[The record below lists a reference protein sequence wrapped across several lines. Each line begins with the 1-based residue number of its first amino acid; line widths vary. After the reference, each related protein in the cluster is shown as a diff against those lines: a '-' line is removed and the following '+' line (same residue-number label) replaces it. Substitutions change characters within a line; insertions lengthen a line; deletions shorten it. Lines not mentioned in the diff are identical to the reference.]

1 MEAWRREAW
10 QQSIVQ
16 DETST
21 RPISYRPLHGRVS
34 LSRSREVGYFQS
46 LLSLWTPCFFA
57 LGPRSRR
64 LPLRTLLFVF
74 HGWISLGSVTKSR
87 VYDSNLWILSFHE
100 QWTLLWPTRG
110 AKFKRFALLFTAV
123 DTEGGGGGGEGRMET
138 LLNSIEPVQL
148 NNIPTNIFNIF
159 FIARNRSRSNVK
171 YFPMEKNFDLEFF
184 SIFFFLSEHEGK

>member
-123 DTEGGGGGGEGRMET
+123 DTEGGGRGGRGQNGDAAKLYRT
-138 LLNSIEPVQL
+138 CPAQQY
-148 NNIPTNIFNIF
+148 TNEYFQYF
-159 FIARNRSRSNVK
+159 FYCSKSFTFER
-171 YFPMEKNFDLEFF
+171 
-184 SIFFFLSEHEGK
+184 